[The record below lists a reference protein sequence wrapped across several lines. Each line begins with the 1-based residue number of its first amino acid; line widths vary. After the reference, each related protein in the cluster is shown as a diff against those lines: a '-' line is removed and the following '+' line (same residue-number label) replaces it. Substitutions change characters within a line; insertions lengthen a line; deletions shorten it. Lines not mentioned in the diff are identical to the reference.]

1 MACSSATAY
10 RSAVVERLLDL
21 LAAVR
26 KLCGKKHLAAFIVH
40 NGDPGGPF
48 PGSSLRRRG
57 WTCGCSMAALKM
69 RVNGYRFSTAA
80 LPALSKRRAR
90 PGCTGESGCLL
101 VSTRKTKLRVPHFA
115 LNVASKLA
123 TSGQVS
129 LPKQAHPLEGIGFL
143 TQDEEEAALTDHRP
157 YFPMFCPC

>member
-48 PGSSLRRRG
+48 PGSSLRRGG
-57 WTCGCSMAALKM
+57 WTCGCSMAAFGV
-69 RVNGYRFSTAA
+69 RVNGDRFSTACLPGLSKERA
-80 LPALSKRRAR
+80 LPGLAL
-90 PGCTGESGCLL
+90 GSGCL
-101 VSTRKTKLRVPHFA
+101 
-115 LNVASKLA
+115 
-123 TSGQVS
+123 
-129 LPKQAHPLEGIGFL
+129 
-143 TQDEEEAALTDHRP
+143 
-157 YFPMFCPC
+157 